1 MGDSMLNFN
10 ESLPLIENQ
19 VIPLNNDLAQFIAKI
34 MHNLIKKTAHS
45 DVVLEINNTIDSYL
59 SKEFASIRVTLPNK
73 KDSFLY
79 LSRNFE
85 VITSVLE
92 ICKNARASFPNSTL
106 TLYYDDGAEE
116 EESTNP
122 SLILYV
128 KQDDMNKE
136 IRQKIRDLAEPYE
149 EIFAKYETFFHT
161 EPYLKN
167 YV

>member
-1 MGDSMLNFN
+1 MLNLD
-10 ESLPLIENQ
+10 ESLSLMENHA
-19 VIPLNNDLAQFIAKI
+19 IPLNNALAQFIAKT
-34 MHNLIKKTAHS
+34 MHNLIKKTTHS

-59 SKEFASIRVTLPNK
+59 SKEFASVNVTLPNK
-73 KDSFLY
+73 KESFLY

-92 ICKNARASFPNSTL
+92 ICKTARVSFPNSTL
-106 TLYYDDGAEE
+106 TLYYDDGVDE
-116 EESTNP
+116 EESTSP

-128 KQDDMNKE
+128 KQDNMSKE
-136 IRQKIRDLAEPYE
+136 VRKNIRDLADPYE
-149 EIFAKYETFFHT
+149 EIFAKYDTFFHT